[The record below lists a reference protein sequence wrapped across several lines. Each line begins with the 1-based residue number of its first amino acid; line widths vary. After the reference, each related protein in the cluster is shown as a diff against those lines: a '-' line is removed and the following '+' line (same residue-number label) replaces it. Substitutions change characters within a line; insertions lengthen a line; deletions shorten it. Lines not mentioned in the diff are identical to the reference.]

1 MAGGHIEEN
10 LNFAATRHGWR
21 RNFTL
26 PSEKLT
32 NMDYATLESV
42 LELNTLKIKSTLGSM
57 SSLQIFVEH
66 PPASGNFVKVQPWK
80 DDGTL
85 QSILMK
91 AFFEERMKNGTTTT
105 LDIRDGNDREHGV
118 LRGSAIEWFKAR
130 GLMRTKS
137 TTGGESEQ
145 HEGETRADAK
155 ATCTP
160 VAAKL

>member
-1 MAGGHIEEN
+1 MYYVAVMAGDE
-10 LNFAATRHGWR
+10 
-21 RNFTL
+21 TL
-26 PSEKLT
+26 PFPQKNSQT
-32 NMDYATLESV
+32 WTYATLESV

-66 PPASGNFVKVQPWK
+66 PPASGNFVKIQPWK

-85 QSILMK
+85 QSTLMK
-91 AFFEERMKNGTTTT
+91 AFFEERMKNDTTTT
-105 LDIRDGNDREHGV
+105 LDIRDGNV
-118 LRGSAIEWFKAR
+118 QWFKAR

-137 TTGGESEQ
+137 TSSTGGESEE

-155 ATCTP
+155 ATCAP